1 MKYIT
6 ATTEMAD
13 GIRDV
18 LHTTIKNIYPRF
30 YPKEV
35 VDFFCNH
42 HSREHV
48 LEGIVS
54 GTMGVLID
62 EDVIIGTGCY
72 YGNHITGVYVLP
84 KYQIQERLSVLAAPR
99 MVRSTFL
106 FARLRS
112 AGGVYLSGGLKPAT
126 ETSRILT
133 AFRLRIPSSIA
144 RPIILFMSPE
154 RIMSGNRVST

>member
-18 LHTTIKNIYPRF
+18 LHTAIKTVYPRF

-48 LEGIVS
+48 LEGIAS
-54 GTMGVLID
+54 GNMGVLMD

-72 YGNHITGVYVLP
+72 YENHITGVYVLP
-84 KYQIQERLSVLAAPR
+84 KYQNKGCGTMIINHLEAEIAKNYDTVELDASLAAVMLYEHR
-99 MVRSTFL
+99 GYKTVGHGKYDL
-106 FARLRS
+106 EN
-112 AGGVYLSGGLKPAT
+112 GV
-126 ETSRILT
+126 ILV
-133 AFRLRIPSSIA
+133 FEKMSKN
-144 RPIILFMSPE
+144 FM
-154 RIMSGNRVST
+154 N

>member
-133 AFRLRIPSSIA
+133 YPPLIEAGVFPTEIKA
-144 RPIILFMSPE
+144 VE
-154 RIMSGNRVST
+154 R

>member
-48 LEGIVS
+48 LEGIAS
-54 GTMGVLID
+54 GNMGVLMD

-72 YGNHITGVYVLP
+72 YENHITGVYVLP

-133 AFRLRIPSSIA
+133 YPPLIGRH
-144 RPIILFMSPE
+144 
-154 RIMSGNRVST
+154 

>member
-18 LHTTIKNIYPRF
+18 LHTAIKTVYPRF
-30 YPKEV
+30 YPKEM

-48 LEGIVS
+48 LEGIAS
-54 GTMGVLID
+54 GNMGVLMD

-84 KYQIQERLSVLAAPR
+84 KYQNKGCGTMIIDHLEREIAKKYDSVELDASLAAVILYEHR
-99 MVRSTFL
+99 GYKTVGHGKYDL
-106 FARLRS
+106 EN
-112 AGGVYLSGGLKPAT
+112 GVKLVFEKM
-126 ETSRILT
+126 RKH
-133 AFRLRIPSSIA
+133 
-144 RPIILFMSPE
+144 FM
-154 RIMSGNRVST
+154 N

>member
-18 LHTTIKNIYPRF
+18 LHTTIKTVYPRF

-48 LEGIVS
+48 LEGIAS
-54 GTMGVLID
+54 GNMGVLMD

-72 YGNHITGVYVLP
+72 YENHITGVYVLP
-84 KYQIQERLSVLAAPR
+84 KYQNKGCGTMIIDHLE
-99 MVRSTFL
+99 
-106 FARLRS
+106 
-112 AGGVYLSGGLKPAT
+112 T
-126 ETSRILT
+126 E
-133 AFRLRIPSSIA
+133 IA
-144 RPIILFMSPE
+144 K
-154 RIMSGNRVST
+154 NYDTC